1 MEAGLVH
8 YDQDNNPHC
17 YQDSEG
23 KSRCYWVPTVVGI
36 TSWITS
42 CGYVD
47 YPEVYGRVSRVVN
60 WIQSIT
66 GKYIEILLDEQITFL
81 YYQKLKASVSITYL

>member
-1 MEAGLVH
+1 MEAGLV
-8 YDQDNNPHC
+8 YYEKDNNPYC
-17 YQDSEG
+17 YQDSERN
-23 KSRCYWVPTVVGI
+23 SRCYWVPTLIGI
-36 TSWITS
+36 TSWVTA

-66 GKYIEILLDEQITFL
+66 GKYIEILSEDQLTVLHF
-81 YYQKLKASVSITYL
+81 